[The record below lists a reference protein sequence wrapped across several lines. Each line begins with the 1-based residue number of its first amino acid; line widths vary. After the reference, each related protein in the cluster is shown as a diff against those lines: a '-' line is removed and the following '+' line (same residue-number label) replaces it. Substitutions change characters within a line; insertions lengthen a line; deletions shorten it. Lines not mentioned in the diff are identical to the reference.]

1 MKRKWSFL
9 LLPLLLLLIIFAP
22 TGNIF
27 AHANQTYT
35 IIGKPLGLNYL
46 SLAPTSSNGVPY
58 FYSSNNLLHMAE
70 GSNDGYTLAI
80 RATTIDT
87 EHMPMSYTLFD
98 YFLSV
103 CHDAYCTSVTNY
115 SSYTGGGATQG
126 FLTEGY
132 SGTPGN
138 YWYYITFQTPTSDFY
153 FQSLYLDSQDGLLAF
168 DGSLGFELSTPLTA
182 ALYRGTVAFQETDYE
197 PYLGADDTSKP
208 LIDGYEGVYVTDVDN
223 PISIAEFKTLL
234 RAIDDVDGDISDS
247 IEVVSDAY
255 SANSSTLGIYD
266 VVFRAEDQAGNEA
279 IITIKFQVVDS
290 VAPIISG
297 PTTLS
302 SFTSAPRS
310 LSSIQAELSAN
321 DNYDGNVTSNIELI
335 KDLYSNYKSKVGTY
349 LLRYRII
356 DSSGNM
362 STYDLNVQVIDDTAP
377 IISGAQEYTKGTT
390 VSLNKEQILRGIK
403 AFDNTDG
410 DISSSIVLQSDTYTG
425 NANRIGIYTLTYS
438 VSDSAGNNSS
448 PFVVTVQVIDNIPPV
463 FWISAE
469 IINVD
474 EFTTLSHEDIIALLV
489 TNGTIDSNEKSNIT
503 IIIDEYS
510 GNETVLGEHRISIA
524 LETANENPRTIH
536 LTLNVIEA
544 EMNDT
549 IEEMPL
555 LWYEHIFHFFTYLGS
570 KIGAFFSWIWFAL
583 IVPILSF
590 VGLY

>member
-9 LLPLLLLLIIFAP
+9 LLPLFLLLLLFAP
-22 TGNIF
+22 NGNIF
-27 AHANQTYT
+27 AHASQTYT

-46 SLAPTSSNGVPY
+46 SLAPTYSNGVPY
-58 FYSSNNLLHMAE
+58 FYTPNNILHMAE
-70 GSNDGYTLAI
+70 GSTDGYTLAI
-80 RATTIDT
+80 RATAIDT
-87 EHMPMSYTLFD
+87 EHMPMDYALFD
-98 YFLSV
+98 YFLSI
-103 CHDAYCTSVTNY
+103 CQDAYCTSVTNY

-126 FLTEGY
+126 LLSEGY

-138 YWYYITFQTPTSDFY
+138 YWYYITFQTPSSDFY
-153 FQSLYLDSQDGLLAF
+153 FQSLYLDSQDGFLAF
-168 DGSLGFELSTPLTA
+168 DGSLGFELSTPITA
-182 ALYRGTVAFQETDYE
+182 ALYRGAITFQESNYE

-208 LIDGYEGVYVTDVDN
+208 LIDGYEGVYVTNVDD
-223 PISIAEFKTLL
+223 PITIAEFKTLL

-255 SANSSTLGIYD
+255 TANSTTLGIYD

-310 LSSIQAELSAN
+310 LASIQTELSAN
-321 DNYDGNVTSNIELI
+321 DNYDGNLTSSIELI
-335 KDLYSNYKSKVGTY
+335 KDLYSNYKTKVGTY
-349 LLRYRII
+349 LLRYRIM
-356 DSSGNM
+356 DSSGNT
-362 STYDLNVQVIDDTAP
+362 STFDLNVQVFDDTVP
-377 IISGAQEYTKGTT
+377 IISGSQEYTKGTT

-403 AFDNTDG
+403 AFDNIDG

-425 NANRIGIYTLTYS
+425 NANRIGSYALTYTVTDS
-438 VSDSAGNNSS
+438 SGNISD
-448 PFVVTVQVIDNIPPV
+448 PFTVTVYVIDNIPPV

-489 TNGTIDSNEKSNIT
+489 TNGSIDQSEKSNVTFIV
-503 IIIDEYS
+503 DEYT
-510 GNETVLGEHRISIA
+510 GNETILGEHRISLAI
-524 LETANENPRTIH
+524 EPENEKPRTIH

-544 EMNDT
+544 EMND
-549 IEEMPL
+549 IVEETPL
-555 LWYEHIFHFFTYLGS
+555 LWYEHIIQFFAFIGS
-570 KIGAFFSWIWFAL
+570 KIGSFFSWIWLSL
-583 IVPILSF
+583 IVPFLSF
-590 VGLY
+590 IGLL